1 MLIEMYIFVT
11 RLEEYV
17 RGMAKFIEKHG
28 KLSRSLQS
36 FRMDEFDVKKDR
48 SRLRKPN
55 RKWNSH
61 IKSEVNEKTDM
72 LTKAI
77 LKLLIVSQGPSRQTV
92 NYNQNRFVP
101 KTIQIACFSID
112 PVY

>member
-77 LKLLIVSQGPSRQTV
+77 LKLLIVSHGPSRQTV
-92 NYNQNRFVP
+92 NYNQNKRFVP
-101 KTIQIACFSID
+101 NTIQIACFSISK
-112 PVY
+112 